1 MTLLNRAWERY
12 APLCQSVRSGSIVVQ
27 IILPNVLEE
36 QAVTLGPQYAER
48 LIHHNPQLCLHIFPC
63 IILPTGVEE
72 RVTVTVIRSADYKWS
87 LIGLLVSKAFN
98 WRSLDHG
105 CLLKGN
111 HITELTDGG
120 VLISMYYHFV
130 LVGPCVCLGCVRS
143 FDFSEF
149 KFKEALKRV
158 WKKNYLS

>member
-1 MTLLNRAWERY
+1 MTLLNWDWERY
-12 APLCQSVRSGSIVVQ
+12 APLCQSVRSGSSMVQ

-48 LIHHNPQLCLHIFPC
+48 LIHHNPQLCLH
-63 IILPTGVEE
+63 LPMHNPAK
-72 RVTVTVIRSADYKWS
+72 RVTVSVIRSADYKWS
-87 LIGLLVSKAFN
+87 LIGLLVSKALN
-98 WRSLDHG
+98 WRSLDHS

-111 HITELTDGG
+111 HITESTNGSI
-120 VLISMYYHFV
+120 LISIYYHFV

-149 KFKEALKRV
+149 KFKEAVKWV
-158 WKKNYLS
+158 WK